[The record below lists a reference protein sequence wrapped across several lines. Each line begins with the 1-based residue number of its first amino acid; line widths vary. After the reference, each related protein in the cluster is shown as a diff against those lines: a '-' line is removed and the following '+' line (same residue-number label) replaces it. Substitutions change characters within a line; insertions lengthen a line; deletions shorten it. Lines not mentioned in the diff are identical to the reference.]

1 VNEAPDAA
9 IFLVKVPVEVA
20 FEHVKAKELAAETE
34 TTCVQEAPLTVKL
47 NEAFPVP
54 DGVPDILKVRFPVV
68 PE

>member
-1 VNEAPDAA
+1 MNEAPDAA
-9 IFLVKVPVEVA
+9 IFLVKVPVDVA

-47 NEAFPVP
+47 NDAFPVP